1 MSSARYRKVGHSSNI
16 DESLFGTDSEKD
28 RAIRSGANSTFSSS
42 SNRNKSKKNDMKALM
57 NNSIV
62 VTTSELNKIKKSAII
77 KTEAEL
83 AADRDEYER
92 ILQEKQR
99 FQKERKNKMIALG
112 EVAKKAMKKSDVQ
125 VQKEAAE
132 AQLRKAAG
140 DLRDQDND
148 VVKLMNTLATRATA
162 FTVRDAQLTDK
173 EERDKEREEYERRM
187 DTIMEIDRLRDIER
201 REREES
207 EKQNKRIED
216 RKVINDQIAERQ
228 RMRLIAAEAREQ
240 ENLAMK
246 ALMAKYKEED
256 ELKAKI
262 RAEESAVARKETMAM
277 NEEAIT
283 RKQMAREAVKKE
295 MEDILIYQAMKDAEM
310 LKREEEE
317 AAIEQVKRDRQK
329 LLLSQQEKALNRA
342 GEMDELRARRAAEEH
357 ERRARKKERDEFM
370 KRKNDTEELLR
381 SRAKQAADKKSRLA
395 GEKIFEEEEFANA
408 LRYMKQ
414 GQDREDRET
423 AHKKRLNNEHR
434 IKLNKQISDD
444 MEARKA
450 LSDGNLDEGDKF
462 RQELIRDEEKFKVIR
477 DRMVSDLVSKG
488 VNPRYL
494 TEMKHLDVGK
504 ILKR

>member
-1 MSSARYRKVGHSSNI
+1 MSSARYRRVGHTSNI
-16 DESLFGTDSEKD
+16 DESLFGTENEKD
-28 RAIRSGANSTFSSS
+28 RAIRSGASSTFSSS
-42 SNRNKSKKNDMKALM
+42 SNKGRNKKNSVNSLM

-62 VTTSELNKIKKSAII
+62 LTTSELEKIKRSSII

-83 AADRDEYER
+83 AADREEQER
-92 ILQEKQR
+92 LLQEKQR
-99 FQKERKNKMIALG
+99 VQKERKMKMIALG
-112 EVAKKAMKKSDVQ
+112 EAAKKAMKKSDIQ
-125 VQKEAAE
+125 IQKEAAE
-132 AQLRKAAG
+132 VAQRQAAN

-148 VVKLMNTLATRATA
+148 VVKLLNTLASRATA
-162 FTVRDAQLTDK
+162 FTVRDSQLKDK

-201 REREES
+201 REKEEA
-207 EKQNKRIED
+207 EKQRKRIED
-216 RKVINDQIAERQ
+216 RKVINEQIAERQ

-256 ELKAKI
+256 VVKAKI
-262 RAEESAVARKETMAM
+262 RAEESAIARKETVAM
-277 NEEAIT
+277 NEEAIR
-283 RKQMAREAVKKE
+283 RKKMAKEAARKE
-295 MEDILIYQAMKDAEM
+295 MEDILIYQAMKDAEL

-357 ERRARKKERDEFM
+357 ERRARRKERDEFM

-381 SRAKQAADKKSRLA
+381 SRAKQAADKKKRLES
-395 GEKIFEEEEFANA
+395 EKVFEEEEYLNA
-408 LRYMKQ
+408 MKYMKQ
-414 GQDREDRET
+414 GQDREDRE
-423 AHKKRLNNEHR
+423 AAEKMKRNREHR
-434 IKLNKQISDD
+434 ILLNKQISDD
-444 MEARKA
+444 IDARKA
-450 LSDGNLDEGDKF
+450 FSDDNLNDGNRF
-462 RQELIRDEEKFKVIR
+462 RQDLIRDEEKFKVIR
-477 DRMVSDLVSKG
+477 DRMVEDLISKG

-494 TEMKHLDVGK
+494 TEMKHIDVGK